1 MALYDRAAAA
11 YDVIMRGSHDKDY
24 DSEAD
29 EIVGIIRAVAPG
41 ARSVLDVACG
51 NASHLARLAETF
63 ATVEGVELSPAMI
76 AEAARWNPG
85 LTVHRG
91 DMRRFRLDQRFDAVT
106 CLFSSIG
113 YMTTVAD
120 LRAAVANMAAHLAP
134 AGVLIIEGWF
144 GPDDWESGT
153 FGAESAT
160 EDDVAV
166 ARVVRSTVEGRLSKM
181 EMHYLIATENGIRH
195 VAEVHR
201 LGLFTPTQYR
211 RAMLAAGLD
220 IHDASG
226 LTGRGLY
233 VGVAPA
239 PAVES
244 RSGQRRQRRERPGGR
259 PLAR

>member
-24 DSEAD
+24 DREAD
-29 EIVGIIRAVAPG
+29 EVAGIIRATTPG

-51 NASHLARLAETF
+51 NASHLARLAKTF
-63 ATVEGVELSPAMI
+63 ATVEGVELSASMI
-76 AEAARWNPG
+76 AEASRCNPG
-85 LTVHRG
+85 VTVHRG
-91 DMRRFRLDQRFDAVT
+91 DMRQFRLDRRFDAVT

-120 LRAAVANMAAHLAP
+120 LRAAVANMAAHVAP

-144 GPDDWESGT
+144 GPSDWEPGT

-160 EDDVAV
+160 DDDLAV
-166 ARVVRSTVEGRLSKM
+166 ARVVRSSVEGRLSKM
-181 EMHYLIATENGIRH
+181 EMHYLIATRDGIRH
-195 VAEVHR
+195 VVEIHR

-211 RAMLAAGLD
+211 RAIGAARLD
-220 IHDASG
+220 VHDASG

-239 PAVES
+239 
-244 RSGQRRQRRERPGGR
+244 
-259 PLAR
+259 